1 MEVQDQLV
9 QDHLAQNPV
18 VALGQP
24 VLGVAQDHLDQ
35 DQLQA
40 QEVARDHPV
49 LVLGQLAVTLTV
61 DQDHQEARIQLIQ
74 EVDQDLQILDH
85 QALVDLDHRN

>member
-35 DQLQA
+35 DQLEA
-40 QEVARDHPV
+40 QEVAQDPPV

>member
-1 MEVQDQLV
+1 M
-9 QDHLAQNPV
+9 
-18 VALGQP
+18 
-24 VLGVAQDHLDQ
+24 
-35 DQLQA
+35 QA

>member
-1 MEVQDQLV
+1 M
-9 QDHLAQNPV
+9 
-18 VALGQP
+18 
-24 VLGVAQDHLDQ
+24 LGVAQDHLDQ

-40 QEVARDHPV
+40 QEVARDHSV